1 MTAPSKSSLAK
12 LGLRAA
18 GVAHDIAHPLSVALL
33 AAQNI
38 EGKGSVQLKA
48 SLRRMEKLLQSLRTE
63 LRDKPTKAL
72 GTSLDLTDL
81 GKDIYAGLKL
91 SDQKRVSFKLKGMV
105 KTDAV
110 ALHRIME
117 NLVLNALRHSDG
129 DVEVTQTHKANQLT
143 LLVNGGA
150 KKRKPT
156 KVPKGV
162 IEKRLEGKKNK
173 SSIKENRKKVK
184 SFFGLHLCN
193 AVARLIFNSPTIYFY

>member
-1 MTAPSKSSLAK
+1 MAAPSKSSLAK

-38 EGKGSVQLKA
+38 EGKGAAQLKA
-48 SLRRMEKLLQSLRTE
+48 SLRRMEKLLQSLRAD
-63 LRDKPTKAL
+63 LRGESSKA
-72 GTSLDLTDL
+72 SSASVDLADL
-81 GKDIYAGLKL
+81 SKDIFAGLKA
-91 SDQKRVSFKLKGMV
+91 SDQKRVGFKLKGKV

-110 ALHRIME
+110 ALHRILE

-150 KKRKPT
+150 TKSKRT
-156 KVPKGV
+156 KGWGV
-162 IEKRLEGKKNK
+162 GLASSHDLAKRLGYALTVD
-173 SSIKENRKKVK
+173 IKPSR
-184 SFFGLHLCN
+184 SR
-193 AVARLIFNSPTIYFY
+193 ARLSAPRSAKQ

>member
-156 KVPKGV
+156 KGWG
-162 IEKRLEGKKNK
+162 IGLASSHDLAKRLGYALTVD
-173 SSIKENRKKVK
+173 IKPSR
-184 SFFGLHLCN
+184 SQ
-193 AVARLIFNSPTIYFY
+193 ARLVSPKLAKQ